1 MATSFKPKITHYKIM
16 ITIQEINEKGYY
28 PLVKGVLNILKGEVD
43 DETISFN
50 DVSTYRSLI
59 SYPSKKLS
67 RYILMLLR
75 YGYLKKIYDENTDN
89 LYLAITEY
97 GEAQLLRFKKK
108 HKTPF
113 KKKEVIKK
121 PNFIKI
127 EK

>member
-1 MATSFKPKITHYKIM
+1 MATAFKPKITHYKIM
-16 ITIQEINEKGYY
+16 TTIEEVNLKGYY

-43 DETISFN
+43 DETIAYS

-75 YGYLKKIYDENTDN
+75 YGYLKKVYDDKTDD

-97 GEAQLLRFKKK
+97 GSAQLMRFKKK

-113 KKKEVIKK
+113 KKKVVIKK